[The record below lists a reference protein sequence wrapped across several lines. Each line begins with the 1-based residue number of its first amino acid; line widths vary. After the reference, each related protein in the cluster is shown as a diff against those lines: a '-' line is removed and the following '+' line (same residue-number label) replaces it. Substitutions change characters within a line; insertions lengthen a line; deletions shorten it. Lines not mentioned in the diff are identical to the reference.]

1 VGQHGRPADDLYP
14 LTHSPGL
21 DCRRLPQVGST
32 ATERCMVSTDE
43 VRRRICDGI
52 GDAEVDVV
60 DTTGGGDHFDV
71 TVSAPAF
78 NGRGLVE
85 QHRMVYAALGDLMQ
99 SIHALSL
106 RTTAR

>member
-1 VGQHGRPADDLYP
+1 
-14 LTHSPGL
+14 
-21 DCRRLPQVGST
+21 
-32 ATERCMVSTDE
+32 MVSTDE

-52 GDAEVDVV
+52 TDAEVEVA
-60 DTTGGGDHFDV
+60 DTTGAGDHFDV

-78 NGRGLVE
+78 RDRGLVE

-99 SIHALSL
+99 TIHALSL